1 MNPDVA
7 LPTLAGTLLCLL
19 GFARFPTRMTELL
32 APRFVIPAVL
42 WMSTFG
48 KALLAPPAKMQFVD
62 YAVQTYS
69 GEALWFVN
77 LCVAAFW
84 AGYALPVGKWL
95 SRLIPDLSFSLS
107 ISPRLL
113 MALATCLAAYIHVIP
128 HVAFAFGAIQ
138 GLLLRAASA
147 AALGG
152 AALVGVAW
160 GSSRKTQLAG
170 VVLGAVLLF
179 AYSAKF
185 MATFSRGS
193 GLPVLMAV
201 FAASYVRREIRV
213 VPLTLALAWTIY
225 AGVQGLSGRAIYGHF
240 SGLGSY
246 WTNILEHPIPRVQ
259 DPSHLLVLFH
269 DVYSPLCVSVRARS
283 EGATLTGVM
292 DPRDWLLN
300 QIPVPRFLGLPNW
313 TVNLGKYITGN
324 RKTEWGY
331 TNSMVGDLYLHFG
344 RRGCF
349 GFLVV
354 GIVYRAVAVI
364 VTRVFSTTT
373 VIFDWYALIGLAT
386 YYAFALGMYNNFRS
400 WNNFIFYA
408 IYATLGLYLVSR
420 PFARTQ
426 PALSFSR

>member
-1 MNPDVA
+1 MNPDIP
-7 LPTLAGTLLCLL
+7 LPTIVGTLLCLL
-19 GFARFPTRMTELL
+19 GFAQFPTRLAELL

-42 WMSTFG
+42 WMSTFA
-48 KALLAPPAKMQFVD
+48 KALLAPPAKMEFVQ
-62 YAVQTYS
+62 YSVQNYS

-77 LCVAAFW
+77 LCIVAFW
-84 AGYALPVGKWL
+84 IGYMLPLGKWL

-113 MALATCLAAYIHVIP
+113 MLVATAFAIYIHLIP
-128 HVAFAFGAIQ
+128 HVAFAFGGMQ

-152 AALVGVAW
+152 AAMVGVAW
-160 GSSRKTQLAG
+160 GSSQKANLTG
-170 VVLGAVLLF
+170 IVLGAILLF

-201 FAASYVRREIRV
+201 FAACYVRKQIRL
-213 VPLTLALAWTIY
+213 VPIGLALAWTIY

-246 WTNILEHPIPRVQ
+246 WTNIVEHPIPRVD

-292 DPRDWLLN
+292 DERDWLLN
-300 QIPVPRFLGLPNW
+300 QIPVPRFFGLPDW

-324 RKTEWGY
+324 KKTEWGY

-344 RRGCF
+344 RQGCL
-349 GFLVV
+349 GFVIV
-354 GIVYRAVAVI
+354 GIVYRAIAVL
-364 VTRVFSTTT
+364 VSRVFNTTT
-373 VIFDWYALIGLAT
+373 VIFDWYALIGLAA

-408 IYATLGLYLVSR
+408 IYLTFAVFLVTR
-420 PFARTQ
+420 PFARVQ
-426 PALSFSR
+426 PALSLSR